1 MNKNQKLGSGGD
13 RSEFKP
19 KTLILAANQ
28 KASGFFNYKENNIFG
43 QCVKCGSDYMKFAVG
58 GFCQDCQQRCELI
71 MREHPHIAREIK
83 NQGRGATV

>member
-19 KTLILAANQ
+19 KIYYWRQTN
-28 KASGFFNYKENNIFG
+28 KASGFFNYKENKIFG
-43 QCVKCGSDYMKFAVG
+43 QCVKCDSDYMKFAVG
-58 GFCQDCQQRCELI
+58 GFCQDCQQRCEFI